1 MLFRSGL
8 AVLATVSTTRTENLL
23 AKGTDQATALTSG
36 FQIAFWVGVGL
47 AVASLV
53 ATLVALRG
61 KDLQQA
67 PAEAV
72 PVPA

>member
-1 MLFRSGL
+1 
-8 AVLATVSTTRTENLL
+8 VLATVSTTRTENLL

-47 AVASLV
+47 AVASV
-53 ATLVALRG
+53 IATLVALRG
-61 KDLQQA
+61 KDLEQV
-67 PAEAV
+67 PAEAEAA